1 MKFLQQASSNLVP
14 ILARILLFLAFVPTG
29 WHHAMEQTLF
39 TGAEAARI
47 RELGIASA
55 PHGFAGGTQMASL
68 QDTPPLPAVAMDA
81 QGVQA
86 RSLHELTLFF
96 DGRGLP
102 KPMILAWTV
111 TIFELI
117 GGALVLAGLFT
128 RLWSGGLAIWA
139 LGLFVV
145 STPSLGEAF
154 ASFWKPTDPA
164 AAMPR
169 TLALSQLG
177 LLVLALWVTASGA
190 GRFSLDGLIFKGRGG
205 DGGSDDE

>member
-1 MKFLQQASSNLVP
+1 MKLLRQASSNLVP
-14 ILARILLFLAFVPTG
+14 ILARILIFLAFVPTG

-39 TGAEAARI
+39 TGADAARI

-55 PHGFAGGTQMASL
+55 PRGMAGDARLASL
-68 QDTPPLPAVAMDA
+68 QDTPPVPAAAADA

-96 DGRGLP
+96 DARSLP
-102 KPMILAWTV
+102 KPELLAWTV
-111 TIFELI
+111 TIFELV
-117 GGALVLAGLFT
+117 GGALVLVGLFT
-128 RLWSGGLAIWA
+128 RIWSGGLALWA
-139 LGLFVV
+139 LGLFLV
-145 STPSLGEAF
+145 STPSIGESF
-154 ASFWKPTDPA
+154 AAFWKPTDPA

-177 LLVLALWVTASGA
+177 LMVLALWITAAGA

-205 DGGSDDE
+205 DDGADE

>member
-1 MKFLQQASSNLVP
+1 MKLLKQASSNLVP

-55 PHGFAGGTQMASL
+55 PRGVGSNAHLASL
-68 QDTPPLPAVAMDA
+68 QDTPPIPASAAGA

-96 DGRGLP
+96 DARGLP
-102 KPMILAWTV
+102 KPTVLAWTV

-117 GGALVLAGLFT
+117 GGSLVLLGLFT
-128 RLWSGGLAIWA
+128 RLWSSGLALWA

-145 STPSLGEAF
+145 STPSIGDAF

-177 LLVLALWVTASGA
+177 LLVLALWITAAGA
-190 GRFSLDGLIFKGRGG
+190 GRYSLDGLIFKGRGG
-205 DGGSDDE
+205 DDGSDDE